1 MVKNIATARND
12 FPILAQKINDQPL
25 TYLDNAA
32 TTQKPQAVIDAL
44 VHYYEFDN
52 ANIHRGVYTLA
63 ERATE
68 QYEGVRQQVAKFIH
82 AESDEVIFTRGTTTS
97 LNWVALGFGAQVL
110 QPGDEIVITVMEHH
124 SNLVPWQQVAQKT
137 GAKLRYVEITADGE
151 LDLAQYGELL
161 NAKTKIVAF
170 THVSNVLG
178 TINPV
183 KKMTEMAHAV
193 GAYVVIDG
201 AQAAGH
207 FPIDMVSLDCDFY
220 AFSGHKIYGPTGI
233 GILYG
238 KRELLTEMQPV
249 EFGGEMI
256 NLVTRQKTDFKAAPE
271 KFEAGTMPIAQ
282 VIGLGA
288 AIDYIQSIGWSAI
301 EAQEGK
307 VTAAAYQLLK
317 DIPGV
322 EIYGPQI
329 GSSRSALVTFNLNGV
344 HPHDVATVLDTQ
356 GVAVRAGHHCAQPL
370 METLGVSSTTRAS
383 FGLYNNLTD
392 VKRLAAAVRAAK
404 EFFQV

>member
-1 MVKNIATARND
+1 MVKNIETARND
-12 FPILAQKINDQPL
+12 FPILNEKINGEPL

-44 VHYYEFDN
+44 THYYEHDN

-68 QYEGVRQQVAKFIH
+68 EYEGVRQQVAKFIH
-82 AESDEVIFTRGTTTS
+82 ADSDEIVFTRGTTTS
-97 LNWVALGFGAQVL
+97 LNWIALGFAHQVL
-110 QPGDEIVITVMEHH
+110 KPDDEIIITVMEHH
-124 SNLVPWQQVAQKT
+124 SNLVPWQQAAERA
-137 GAKLRYVEITADGE
+137 GAKLRYVEINADGE
-151 LDLAQYGELL
+151 LDLAQYASLL
-161 NAKTKIVAF
+161 NIKTKIVAF

-183 KKMTEMAHAV
+183 KQMTKMAHDV
-193 GAYVVIDG
+193 GAYVVVDG
-201 AQAAGH
+201 AQAVGH
-207 FPIDMVSLDCDFY
+207 FSVNVTDLDCDFY

-233 GILYG
+233 GVLYG
-238 KRELLTEMQPV
+238 KRELLAKMTPV

-256 NLVTRQKTDFKAAPE
+256 NLVQRQTTDFKPAPD

-282 VIGLGA
+282 AIGLGA
-288 AIDYIQSIGWSAI
+288 ALTYIESIGWPAI
-301 EAQEGK
+301 EAHEQQL
-307 VTAAAYQLLK
+307 VQAAYQHLAAIDGLT
-317 DIPGV
+317 
-322 EIYGPQI
+322 IYGPTA
-329 GSSRSALVTFNLNGV
+329 GPTRSALITFNLKGV

-370 METLGVSSTTRAS
+370 MQALGVSATTRAS
-383 FGLYNNLTD
+383 FGLYNNIAD
-392 VKRLAAAVRAAK
+392 VDRLVAALQETK